1 MSGEPIPVRVEPELE
16 DIVPIFLERRRQE
29 VQRLREHLAQGDYE
43 AIALAGHSM
52 KGTGGGYGFTAIS
65 EMGARL
71 ERAGKEGDADAVT
84 GLIAEL
90 ADYLGRIELVYD

>member
-1 MSGEPIPVRVEPELE
+1 VSSEPIPVRVEPELE

-29 VQRLREHLAQGDYE
+29 VTRLREQLDQNDYE

-52 KGTGGGYGFTAIS
+52 KGTGGGYGFAAIS

-71 ERAGKEGDADAVT
+71 ERAGKDRDDAAVASVV
-84 GLIAEL
+84 AEL
-90 ADYLGRIELVYD
+90 ADYLERVELVYD